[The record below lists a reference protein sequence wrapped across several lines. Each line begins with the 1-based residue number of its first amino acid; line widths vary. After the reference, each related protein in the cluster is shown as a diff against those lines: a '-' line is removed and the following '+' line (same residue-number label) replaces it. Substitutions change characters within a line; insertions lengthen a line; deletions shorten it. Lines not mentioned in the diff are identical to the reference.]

1 MTPGHLLRVSTAL
14 VLRAAPH
21 RPYPRGLLRSIPTC
35 LNSKRGNFHQ
45 PPHPFFVMSDDDPQ
59 AIKEGHIL
67 AIVMTAQ
74 ERGMAYLWQAV
85 AEQIADLEEMRVH
98 VTMARTLLGSGGTRT
113 RLLK

>member
-1 MTPGHLLRVSTAL
+1 
-14 VLRAAPH
+14 
-21 RPYPRGLLRSIPTC
+21 
-35 LNSKRGNFHQ
+35 
-45 PPHPFFVMSDDDPQ
+45 MSDDDPQ

-85 AEQIADLEEMRVH
+85 AEQIADLEEM
-98 VTMARTLLGSGGTRT
+98 ARTLLGSGGTRT